1 MKTVKTI
8 PFIILCTFFYIQ
20 PMEKTQSKKSAA
32 TKKAL
37 RDFNLFLIKQ
47 FTHKKQDVELPQEDK
62 PLLES
67 LPHNTQK
74 IVQEIFNEMYNS

>member
-20 PMEKTQSKKSAA
+20 PMEKTQSKKSEA

-47 FTHKKQDVELPQEDK
+47 FIHKKKYVELPKEEQ
-62 PLLES
+62 PIFES